1 MKKIIIL
8 AVALAF
14 AGCRKVSNHEIED
27 DIRSRMSKIEWGGHS
42 YVIFSFRSHTYN
54 LGYYVNSVSITHDPD
69 CHCIKSNNGGVK

>member
-14 AGCRKVSNHEIED
+14 AGCGKVSNRDIDD
-27 DIRSRMSKIEWGGHS
+27 DIVSHMSKIEWGGHS
-42 YVIFSFRSHTYN
+42 YVIFSFRSNAYD

-69 CHCIKSNNGGVK
+69 CHCIKVNNGGIK